1 LELVPV
7 SQKVLIP
14 SLANDLITCDLHNR
28 AIAVI
33 MSSIIHAPPDYGNTY
48 SRLEFLRGHLTNDL
62 VYSRLAPGVL
72 DELRRITPKNEKG
85 RRKGTF
91 SQRLTPDIGVP
102 RLREHVKA
110 VTVLMKASD
119 DWENFMP
126 MLDRSLPRQVEL
138 PLFDGKEEKPPLRI
152 GG

>member
-1 LELVPV
+1 MGHPRL
-7 SQKVLIP
+7 SCGIGG
-14 SLANDLITCDLHNR
+14 
-28 AIAVI
+28 
-33 MSSIIHAPPDYGNTY
+33 AP
-48 SRLEFLRGHLTNDL
+48 GHLTNDL
-62 VYSRLAPGVL
+62 IYSRLAPGVL
-72 DELRRITPKNEKG
+72 EELRRITPKNEKG

-119 DWENFMP
+119 TWEGFVP

-138 PLFDGKEEKPPLRI
+138 PLFDGKEEKPALQI

>member
-1 LELVPV
+1 MPRM
-7 SQKVLIP
+7 
-14 SLANDLITCDLHNR
+14 T
-28 AIAVI
+28 
-33 MSSIIHAPPDYGNTY
+33 MGNTY

-119 DWENFMP
+119 DWETSCQCWTGLCRGKSSCRFLMAKRKSHRANWR
-126 MLDRSLPRQVEL
+126 LIILQLP
-138 PLFDGKEEKPPLRI
+138 
-152 GG
+152 